1 MGAMESHNN
10 HEQRQLQFVRQNVWT
25 PDDFGKNSEVRS
37 GQRPARQSFTKG
49 NEGKEGLFSRS
60 SVKNFFED
68 RSTERNEDSEGF
80 QNQDYDLCFL
90 RCLL

>member
-1 MGAMESHNN
+1 
-10 HEQRQLQFVRQNVWT
+10 L
-25 PDDFGKNSEVRS
+25 GKNGEVQS
-37 GQRPARQSFTKG
+37 GQSRKQSFTKG
-49 NEGKEGLFSRS
+49 NEGKEGLSLRS

-68 RSTERNEDSEGF
+68 RSTEGNEDSEGF